1 MTFIIAFSFL
11 WVSSVYIHS
20 RECKRWGVII
30 TSFKLYIPGHS
41 IILKLLLNIVKNV
54 DINFTSTLP
63 CAFRYKVM
71 REREERDYMFKKE
84 SK

>member
-63 CAFRYKVM
+63 CAFCYKVM
-71 REREERDYMFKKE
+71 RERERERE
-84 SK
+84 REI